1 MPKFVALSKPSL
13 VSNDDIVPAAKPS
26 LVSAAEAPFT
36 GLASGLIWIIFSPIA
51 GVSENGEPPK
61 LKLTVE
67 LSLETVPSVSQPVK
81 SDEKSSKMVC
91 ANPDGAGSFLVVMN
105 ALPHLRFIKMSTRCP
120 KTKLTETPSA
130 PQGSN

>member
-1 MPKFVALSKPSL
+1 MPKFVALSKPSF

-91 ANPDGAGSFLVVMN
+91 ANPAGAVSAANAKAAIILNWSLVARWAFQLIWFLGSAYTF
-105 ALPHLRFIKMSTRCP
+105 
-120 KTKLTETPSA
+120 
-130 PQGSN
+130 

>member
-1 MPKFVALSKPSL
+1 MQKFVALSKPSL

-91 ANPDGAGSFLVVMN
+91 ANPDGAVSAANAKAAIILKWSLGARWAFQLIWFLGS
-105 ALPHLRFIKMSTRCP
+105 A
-120 KTKLTETPSA
+120 
-130 PQGSN
+130 